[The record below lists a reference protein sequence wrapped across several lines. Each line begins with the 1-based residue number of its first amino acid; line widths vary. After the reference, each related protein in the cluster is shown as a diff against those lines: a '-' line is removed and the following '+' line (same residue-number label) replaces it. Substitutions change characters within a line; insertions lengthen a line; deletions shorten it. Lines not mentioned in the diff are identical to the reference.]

1 MKKID
6 LAIEGMHCASCAVL
20 ISKSL
25 GKVPGVKEANVNYS
39 SQKAH
44 VEYDETQTKAADLI
58 AAVEKRGYKASTNV
72 SIEREREVRAR
83 EITLLKKNLIIGVIC
98 SVPAVLLGMVFM
110 EFPYRIWILLIL
122 SSVVQFYVGS
132 TFYRG
137 AYTALQNRSANMD
150 TLIALGTSA
159 AFLFSVAHVVGWVDE
174 QYFEVGA
181 VLITLVILGKYLE
194 AVAKGKASDAIRK
207 LMDLSPKKARVQRGK
222 EFVEVLVEHLKVGD
236 VIEVRP
242 GERVPVDG
250 IITQGQSTLDES
262 MITGESLPVEK
273 QQKDTVI
280 CGTINLD
287 GRILYRATQVG
298 KNTVLSK
305 IVKMVE
311 EAQGSKASIERFADQ
326 ISSVFV
332 PVVIV
337 LSILTFVGWYF
348 VLQSTFSFA
357 LLVGVSVLV
366 IACPCALGLATPTAI
381 MVGMGK
387 GAENG
392 ILIKGAEALEMMH
405 KIDTIV
411 FDKTGTLTEGKPR
424 VTDVK
429 FSNSKNSKML
439 MGIVRGLEEKSEH
452 PLARAI
458 AEYVSEHGV
467 AAREPSSFKA
477 EFGKGISGKTSGKI
491 YAIGNALL
499 MEENRIALGA
509 WEKEM
514 HVWEKQ
520 GKTVIAIAEGKMVM
534 GLMGIADTPKTQA
547 RDTIAAL
554 HARGMEVWMMTG
566 DNTRTAQAIA
576 QQLGI
581 KNVFAQVLPEQKAD
595 RIKELQ
601 QRGKKVA
608 FVGDGVNDAI
618 ALAQSDLG
626 FAMGKGTDIA
636 IESGQVVLMQS
647 NPYDVVRAITLGKAT
662 MRKIKQGMFW
672 ALFYNVVG
680 IPIAAGVLFPF
691 TGWLLSP
698 IVAGGAMALSSVSVV
713 GNALL
718 LRRIKLLEEK
728 K

>member
-1 MKKID
+1 
-6 LAIEGMHCASCAVL
+6 
-20 ISKSL
+20 
-25 GKVPGVKEANVNYS
+25 
-39 SQKAH
+39 
-44 VEYDETQTKAADLI
+44 
-58 AAVEKRGYKASTNV
+58 
-72 SIEREREVRAR
+72 
-83 EITLLKKNLIIGVIC
+83 
-98 SVPAVLLGMVFM
+98 
-110 EFPYRIWILLIL
+110 
-122 SSVVQFYVGS
+122 
-132 TFYRG
+132 
-137 AYTALQNRSANMD
+137 
-150 TLIALGTSA
+150 
-159 AFLFSVAHVVGWVDE
+159 
-174 QYFEVGA
+174 VGA
-181 VLITLVILGKYLE
+181 VLITLVVLGKYLE

-207 LMDLSPKKARVQRGK
+207 LMDLSPKHARVQRGK
-222 EFVEVLVEHLKVGD
+222 GFLEVLVEKLQAGD
-236 VIEVRP
+236 IIEVRP

-250 IITQGQSTLDES
+250 IITQGQTTLDES

-280 CGTINLD
+280 GGTINLD

-305 IVKMVE
+305 IVQLVE

-332 PVVIV
+332 PTVII
-337 LSILTFVGWYF
+337 LALLTFVGWYF
-348 VLQSTFSFA
+348 FLQSTFSFA

-392 ILIKGAEALEMMH
+392 ILIKGAEALETMH
-405 KIDTIV
+405 WIDTIV

-424 VTDVK
+424 VTDVR
-429 FSNSKNSKML
+429 FSNSKNTKTILS
-439 MGIVRGLEEKSEH
+439 ITRGLEEKSEH

-458 AEYVSEHGV
+458 ADYISGQGI
-467 AAREPSSFKA
+467 AAREPTAFKA
-477 EFGKGISGKTSGKI
+477 EFGKGISGKTGGKS
-491 YAIGNALL
+491 YAIGNVLL
-499 MEENRIALGA
+499 MEENRISLEA
-509 WEKEM
+509 WEKDM
-514 HVWEKQ
+514 HAWEKQ
-520 GKTVIAIAEGKMVM
+520 GKTVIAIAEGKSVV
-534 GLMGIADTPKTQA
+534 GIIGIADTPKPHA
-547 RDTIAAL
+547 RETIAAL
-554 HARGMEVWMMTG
+554 HARGIDVWMMTG
-566 DNTRTAQAIA
+566 DNARTADAIA
-576 QQLGI
+576 KQLGMHH
-581 KNVFAQVLPEQKAD
+581 VFAQVLPEQKAE

-601 QRGKKVA
+601 RRGKKVA

-626 FAMGKGTDIA
+626 IAMGKGTDIA

-647 NPYDVVRAITLGKAT
+647 NPYDVVRALALGKAT

-698 IVAGGAMALSSVSVV
+698 IIAGGAMALSSVSVV

-718 LRRIKLLEEK
+718 LRRIKLESEK

>member
-1 MKKID
+1 M
-6 LAIEGMHCASCAVL
+6 AIEGMHCASCAVL
-20 ISKSL
+20 ITKSL
-25 GKVPGVKEANVNYS
+25 EKVEGVKLANVNYS

-44 VEYDETQTKAADLI
+44 VEFDEKIATKKDLI
-58 AAVEKRGYKASTNV
+58 SAVEKRGYKASFNV
-72 SIEREREVRAR
+72 SIEREKEVRTK
-83 EITLLKKNLIIGVIC
+83 EIAQLKNYLTIGIIC

-110 EFPYRIWILLIL
+110 EFPYRIWLLLLL
-122 SSVVQFYVGS
+122 SSIVQFHVGKM
-132 TFYRG
+132 FYHG
-137 AYTALQNRSANMD
+137 AYSALMNRSANMD
-150 TLIALGTSA
+150 TLIAIGTSA
-159 AFLFSVAHVVGWVDE
+159 AYLYSIAHVLGWVEE

-194 AVAKGKASDAIRK
+194 AIAKGKASDAIRK
-207 LMDLSPKKARVQRGK
+207 LMDLTPKKARVQQGK
-222 EFVEVLVEHLKVGD
+222 EFVEVLVEQLKVGD
-236 VIEVRP
+236 LIEVRP

-250 IITQGQSTLDES
+250 IIVQGQTTLDES

-273 QQKDTVI
+273 EKSDTVI
-280 CGTINLD
+280 GGTINLD
-287 GRILYRATQVG
+287 GRILYKATQVG

-305 IVKMVE
+305 IVQLVE

-337 LSILTFVGWYF
+337 LAVVTFLAWYF
-348 VLQSTFSFA
+348 AFQSTFSFA

-392 ILIKGAEALEMMH
+392 ILIKGAEALETMH
-405 KIDTIV
+405 KIDTLV

-429 FSNSKNSKML
+429 LATPKNEKIVL
-439 MGIVRGLEEKSEH
+439 GLVRGLEEKSEH
-452 PLARAI
+452 PLARAMVEYITEQRI
-458 AEYVSEHGV
+458 A
-467 AAREPSSFKA
+467 AIEPTAFKA
-477 EFGKGISGKTSGKI
+477 EFGKGIIGRMKGKS

-499 MEENRIALGA
+499 MEERNISLHA

-514 HVWEKQ
+514 HLLEKQ
-520 GKTVIAIAEGKMVM
+520 GKTVIAIAEGKIILGMIA
-534 GLMGIADTPKTQA
+534 IADVPKTTA
-547 RDTIAAL
+547 KATVSVL
-554 HARGMEVWMMTG
+554 HAKGIEVWMMTG
-566 DNTRTAQAIA
+566 DNERTANAIA

-581 KNVFAQVLPEQKAD
+581 LHVFAQVLPEQKAE

-601 QRGKKVA
+601 KRGKKVA

-618 ALAQSDLG
+618 ALAQSELG
-626 FAMGKGTDIA
+626 IAMGKGTDIA
-636 IESGQVVLMQS
+636 IESGQVVLMRS
-647 NPYDVVRAITLGKAT
+647 DPYDVVRALKLGKAT
-662 MRKIKQGMFW
+662 MGKIKQGMFW
-672 ALFYNVVG
+672 ALVYNIIG
-680 IPIAAGVLFPF
+680 IPIAAGVLYPF

-698 IVAGGAMALSSVSVV
+698 IIAGGAMALSSVSVV
-713 GNALL
+713 ANALL
-718 LRRIKLLEEK
+718 LRSIKLAEEK